1 MKISYLELFSI
12 MKNMEN
18 KNNLIGLF
26 LSNWVIRPFRDAA
39 SKKHVLTNEPINLS
53 HYTAPKT

>member
-1 MKISYLELFSI
+1 MEISYSELFSI

-39 SKKHVLTNEPINLS
+39 SKK
-53 HYTAPKT
+53 ARFD